1 MKRLALIAAAIAIA
15 SPAMAQNWTSYQ
27 MGSQTNHTGYD
38 QNGGMWT
45 GTTHPMGSN
54 QTNSTFYAPNGQM
67 TQCRSVQMG
76 SQVNTTC
83 Y

>member
-1 MKRLALIAAAIAIA
+1 MKRLALIAALSAIAL
-15 SPAMAQNWTSYQ
+15 PAMAQDWTSYQ

-45 GTTHPMGSN
+45 GTTRPMGDNRTS
-54 QTNSTFYAPNGQM
+54 STFYAPNGQM
-67 TQCRSVQMG
+67 TQCSSVQMG
-76 SQVNTTC
+76 GRVNTTC